1 MATIALYKS
10 KINAMPNL
18 VSGIKASI
26 LSAKV
31 ELFNLGLKMASVDTA
46 ICNLEETTSEI
57 RAATELMEG
66 RAEKL
71 EQFRSK
77 VEDFIEL
84 TVDTDQDAAETVNQN
99 KDDFY
104 DKYDYLKPDC
114 EKSGWEKFCDGL
126 EAVAS
131 WCKKHWKLIVTIVIV
146 AVAIVLL
153 VVPGVGP
160 ILSAA
165 AMGALIGAA
174 SGGLMGGLSSAM
186 NGGSFWEG
194 FEEGAF
200 SGAITG
206 AITGAL
212 GGAGSM
218 LGSSCKFA
226 ATAVGRIFN
235 AAMPTVFKISTAISL
250 SMGGFDLLSF
260 GLSFIDA
267 DNPITRLNQQLHS
280 SKLYNGFQ
288 FGVGMLAAF
297 SGGFTKG
304 MQNQTCFVAGTLV
317 LTANG
322 LMAIENIRVGD
333 KVIATDPETFETS
346 EKKVTEAFARKVN
359 FLIHLVVGGEEII
372 TTPNHPFYVKDRGFV
387 NAGELLI
394 GDCLISLSK
403 NEAFVERYQTEITET
418 PIDVYNIKVED
429 YHTYYVGCNR
439 IFVHNANCRLIENSD
454 GSYDAEL
461 SYKDDWTPE
470 QRAEADSKCKILSEA
485 DTRKTDVSG
494 KRNPYNTSRFRK
506 NQAISSS
513 QDVDHMVDLQLNGK
527 DIPSNMWGLDKSVNR
542 SLGTQIN
549 SLIKNLPEGTILKN
563 FIMK

>member
-1 MATIALYKS
+1 
-10 KINAMPNL
+10 
-18 VSGIKASI
+18 
-26 LSAKV
+26 
-31 ELFNLGLKMASVDTA
+31 
-46 ICNLEETTSEI
+46 
-57 RAATELMEG
+57 
-66 RAEKL
+66 
-71 EQFRSK
+71 
-77 VEDFIEL
+77 
-84 TVDTDQDAAETVNQN
+84 
-99 KDDFY
+99 
-104 DKYDYLKPDC
+104 
-114 EKSGWEKFCDGL
+114 
-126 EAVAS
+126 
-131 WCKKHWKLIVTIVIV
+131 
-146 AVAIVLL
+146 
-153 VVPGVGP
+153 
-160 ILSAA
+160 
-165 AMGALIGAA
+165 
-174 SGGLMGGLSSAM
+174 
-186 NGGSFWEG
+186 
-194 FEEGAF
+194 
-200 SGAITG
+200 
-206 AITGAL
+206 
-212 GGAGSM
+212 M

-288 FGVGMLAAF
+288 FGVDMLAAF

-359 FLIHLVVGGEEII
+359 YLIHLVVGGEEII

-429 YHTYYVGCNR
+429 YHTYYVGAR
-439 IFVHNANCRLIENSD
+439 RVLVHNANCIVHDD
-454 GSYDAEL
+454 GSIEITDWEGYPENGIKPDGELKLIDGDDYSNARRAANSENTKIHRNDPSLKGKQIHEVQPVKFSGSPTDHANKIALSPKEHAQYTKFWRAIQRIAEN
-461 SYKDDWTPE
+461 K
-470 QRAEADSKCKILSEA
+470 K
-485 DTRKTDVSG
+485 
-494 KRNPYNTSRFRK
+494 
-506 NQAISSS
+506 
-513 QDVDHMVDLQLNGK
+513 
-527 DIPSNMWGLDKSVNR
+527 
-542 SLGTQIN
+542 
-549 SLIKNLPEGTILKN
+549 
-563 FIMK
+563 

>member
-1 MATIALYKS
+1 MATIALSAGKLNMMPGLILDLKKVIYDYKT
-10 KINAMPNL
+10 
-18 VSGIKASI
+18 
-26 LSAKV
+26 
-31 ELFNLGLKMASVDTA
+31 ELFSLSQKTKAVDRS
-46 ICNLEETTSEI
+46 ICDLEDVASEI
-57 RAATELMEG
+57 KAATELMEG
-66 RAEKL
+66 RVEKL

-146 AVAIVLL
+146 VVAIVLL

-304 MQNQTCFVAGTLV
+304 MQNQTCFAAGTLV

-322 LMAIENIRVGD
+322 FVAIENIRAGD
-333 KVIATDPETFETS
+333 KVIATDPNTS
-346 EKKVTEAFARKVN
+346 ETAEKRVMQTFVHQTDKVV
-359 FLIHLVVGGEEII
+359 HLVISGNEII
-372 TTPNHPFYVKDRGFV
+372 STATHPFYVSGIGFV
-387 NAGELLI
+387 KAEDLKVGSPLTCSNGETASVES
-394 GDCLISLSK
+394 ISIENLKDSI
-403 NEAFVERYQTEITET
+403 Y
-418 PIDVYNIKVED
+418 VYNFDVEGF
-429 YHTYYVGCNR
+429 HTYYVG
-439 IFVHNANCRLIENSD
+439 
-454 GSYDAEL
+454 
-461 SYKDDWTPE
+461 T
-470 QRAEADSKCKILSEA
+470 
-485 DTRKTDVSG
+485 
-494 KRNPYNTSRFRK
+494 
-506 NQAISSS
+506 
-513 QDVDHMVDLQLNGK
+513 
-527 DIPSNMWGLDKSVNR
+527 
-542 SLGTQIN
+542 
-549 SLIKNLPEGTILKN
+549 
-563 FIMK
+563 